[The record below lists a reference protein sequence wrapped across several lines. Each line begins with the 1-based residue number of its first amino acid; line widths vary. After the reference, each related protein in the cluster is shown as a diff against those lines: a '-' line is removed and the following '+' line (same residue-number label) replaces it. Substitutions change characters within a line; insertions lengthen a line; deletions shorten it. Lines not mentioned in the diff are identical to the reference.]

1 MARGKDRNPFGPGT
15 LRFLRALQRNN
26 DRVWFQA
33 HKDDYEAE
41 VREPALMFI
50 RIMARHVQRISP
62 RLTAIDKRVGGS
74 LMRIHRDVR
83 FSKSKLPYKTNVGIQ
98 FRHEA
103 GKDIHAPGLYF
114 HVEPGRVF
122 LGCGMWRP
130 DPESLH
136 AVRDAIVDDPKNWKR
151 VRDAKRFRESWELG
165 GASLKRAPRGCP
177 ADHPMIEDLKRTD
190 HIAFTE
196 FPDRVVVD
204 PDLIE
209 KVAGL
214 YRGAAG
220 YLRWQAQALDL
231 PF

>member
-1 MARGKDRNPFGPGT
+1 MVRVKDPNPFGPG
-15 LRFLRALQRNN
+15 LLKFLRALKRNN
-26 DRVWFQA
+26 DRAWFQA
-33 HKDDYEAE
+33 HKEDYEAE

-50 RIMARHVQRISP
+50 RIMAHHVRGISP
-62 RLTAIDKRVGGS
+62 HLTAIDKRVGGS
-74 LMRIHRDVR
+74 LMRVHRDVR

-103 GKDIHAPGLYF
+103 GKDVHAPGLYF

-130 DPESLH
+130 DPDSLR
-136 AVRDAIVDDPKNWKR
+136 AVREAIVEDPKRWAR
-151 VRDAKRFRESWELG
+151 VRDAKRFRESWGLG

-177 ADHPMIEDLKRTD
+177 VDHPMIEDLKRTD
-190 HIAFTE
+190 HMAFTE
-196 FPDRVVVD
+196 FPDRMVVH
-204 PDLIE
+204 PNLIE
-209 KVAGL
+209 TVAGL
-214 YRGAAG
+214 YRKSAA

>member
-1 MARGKDRNPFGPGT
+1 MARGKDRSPFGAG
-15 LRFLRALQRNN
+15 LLKFLRALKRNN
-26 DRVWFQA
+26 DRTWFEA
-33 HKDDYEAE
+33 HRDDYEAE

-83 FSKSKLPYKTNVGIQ
+83 FSRSKLPYKTNVGIQ

-103 GKDIHAPGLYF
+103 GKDVHAPGLYF

-130 DPESLH
+130 DPDSLR
-136 AVRDAIVDDPKNWKR
+136 AVREAIVDDPQRWAR
-151 VRDAKRFRESWELG
+151 VRNAKRFRDSWELG
-165 GASLKRAPRGCP
+165 GASLKRAPRGYP
-177 ADHPMIEDLKRTD
+177 ADHPMIEDLRRTD

-196 FPDRVVVD
+196 FPDRIVVD
-204 PDLIE
+204 PNLIE
-209 KVAGL
+209 TVAGL
-214 YRGAAG
+214 YRGSAA